1 MEIFAYEKKDIL
13 QRFYEETPIIT
24 QMNTEEFEKL
34 PLSKEYIEHQK
45 QKNLKKDNDK

>member
-1 MEIFAYEKKDIL
+1 MERFTYETKDIL

-24 QMNTEEFEKL
+24 PMNKEEFEKL

-45 QKNLKKDNDK
+45 EKNLKKDNDK